1 MPNNPYKFDITFWM
15 LAKVYSKYVVN
26 STPYLGAQEKKT
38 WDGSLAESVVTKI
51 TEPVQNKGCNATTDN
66 FFTSF
71 ELAKKLQKEGTSI
84 VGTVCVNSKHLPKEI
99 FGPVKA
105 EKYSSKFY
113 YEEPCIY
120 MFVTYQCKDKKSV
133 CFLSTIHASPSV
145 SGEEK
150 KKLHAFLFYNQNKV
164 AVDLVNQMVRMY
176 LTRCPTERWP
186 VGVWCNALDL
196 AAQNNWII
204 YEKSTGKK
212 ISQKQLIL
220 ELVEELRLQHTQARN
235 PMHSPLPTV
244 LENNQGSFTNKGKK
258 CHGKKCTKA
267 TVDTYKVC
275 SKRICGKCAK
285 EKSRVVYV
293 VCASCSS

>member
-1 MPNNPYKFDITFWM
+1 
-15 LAKVYSKYVVN
+15 
-26 STPYLGAQEKKT
+26 
-38 WDGSLAESVVTKI
+38 
-51 TEPVQNKGCNATTDN
+51 
-66 FFTSF
+66 
-71 ELAKKLQKEGTSI
+71 
-84 VGTVCVNSKHLPKEI
+84 
-99 FGPVKA
+99 
-105 EKYSSKFY
+105 
-113 YEEPCIY
+113 

-150 KKLHAFLFYNQNKV
+150 KKLHAVLFYNQNKV

-186 VGVWCNALDL
+186 VGVWCNVLDL

-267 TVDTYKVC
+267 AVATYKVC
-275 SKRICGKCAK
+275 SKRICGKYAK